1 MKKKIIFTSL
11 VMASVLPFLGGIET
25 VRADEVKNLDEKAKS
40 DLDQAKE
47 SLKTAQDEKA
57 KLEEDLGQAKKD
69 GEEKAEEKE
78 ALNNKLKK
86 AEENIKENQKIL
98 DKEGELKKVDKE
110 IENLGQKMKA
120 AENEADLA
128 KEKYDQAKKA
138 FENAQNKSEDK
149 KFVKEDEGEALKKQY
164 EVADDL
170 LTQNKKTEAQL
181 QNGLKEKIEK
191 QNELT
196 NKKDG
201 IKDFFDSYEKD
212 KSNAEKIKSQDY
224 QDFKKNQEKTYEKI
238 DNELKNLKG
247 EVNGYNNSLKSIG
260 DNIKNEQKVR
270 DEKFKAYEKHKQALN
285 IQKDYEEKNIGNLDD
300 FDEQKR
306 AEIEEAAKK
315 LGDAKKKTEEG
326 LADYQ
331 HLLLQETEKKRV
343 IAKAKAAAKF
353 LEEKLTEKTDAF
365 VRANE
370 DFIAK
375 EKATYDDIAKEAENL
390 LKLVQDD
397 LGKKAAE
404 LDKLYKEQSNEQED
418 YEKKQNSLEIAR
430 ELKQFI
436 ENKKSSNQEDQ
447 LTKELENKMNEA
459 KDFLDKK
466 LAIIEDLAEKDKELK
481 AKKDKLGDI
490 DLADLEKAKAQIE
503 KDKQEIE
510 KINEQI
516 KELDESAELSK
527 VKKIEDEIRKLEQR
541 IKEIKG
547 KIQDLENPKVSKQT
561 NNYTHG
567 EDTDRSEESV
577 IDLLRTEFDRIYDN
591 INQKNSYEEFK
602 TALIRSNKTLSIARV
617 YLEKLSSLKLE
628 KIGANSY
635 QKLRFEIN
643 RIKKIIALAEFLQ
656 KNHNM
661 GEKEKIELVKLIKE
675 LKTNISLIEKNLN
688 ELGSN
693 L

>member
-1 MKKKIIFTSL
+1 MKKRIIFTSL
-11 VMASVLPFLGGIET
+11 VMASVLPFLGRIET

-110 IENLGQKMKA
+110 IESLGQKMKA

-149 KFVKEDEGEALKKQY
+149 KFVKEDEGEKLRKQY
-164 EVADDL
+164 EVADDV

-181 QNGLKEKIEK
+181 QNDLKEKIEK

-247 EVNGYNNSLKSIG
+247 EVDGYNNSLKNIG

-300 FDEQKR
+300 FAEQKR

-436 ENKKSSNQEDQ
+436 ENKKSSNQEDKVK
-447 LTKELENKMNEA
+447 KELENKMNEA
-459 KDFLDKK
+459 RAFLDKK